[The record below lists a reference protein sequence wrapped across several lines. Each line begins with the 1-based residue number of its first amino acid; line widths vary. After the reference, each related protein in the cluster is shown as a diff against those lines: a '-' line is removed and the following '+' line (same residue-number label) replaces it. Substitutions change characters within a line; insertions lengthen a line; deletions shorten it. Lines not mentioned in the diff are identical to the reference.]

1 LQMAPVRA
9 HRDTRSFAPK
19 EMLAAFGRMSAARLS
34 ARTGLKVKC
43 LFAIDA
49 IAAVYRA
56 DSARFENGP
65 TREPVGIGISD
76 PPS

>member
-1 LQMAPVRA
+1 
-9 HRDTRSFAPK
+9 
-19 EMLAAFGRMSAARLS
+19 MLAAFGRMSAARLS

-56 DSARFENGP
+56 DSARFENGSARLSELGSATHRADQLAAMQRLGLNP
-65 TREPVGIGISD
+65 
-76 PPS
+76 